1 MDQLTH
7 TLVGV
12 MLGRAGLNRAASEVR
27 WILPVAAVVPDLDV
41 ATLTSGALTYFH
53 YHRGLTHALVMAPVM
68 AAVAVALVW
77 LVLRRK
83 FSWGRAYAAALGGVA
98 SHLALD
104 WTNIYGARFQLPF
117 SGQWT
122 GLGILNVVDAWIW
135 MVLLVAVAGPFLARL
150 VSSEMGARS
159 HAGRGYAIFA
169 LCFLAVYGFACW
181 ILHNRA
187 VAVLESRIYEGATP
201 SRVAAAPNAIN
212 PLRWTGV
219 VETAGFFMVH
229 RVNLLEEFDPAA
241 GKLYYKSEPSPA
253 TEAAARV
260 KEFQEFAEF
269 SPFLLWRVFPGA
281 EAGGV
286 TRVEAMDLRFGTPEA
301 PRFVMAALFDPN
313 LALIRTRFAYDH
325 RPSPDSPR

>member
-12 MLGRAGLNRAASEVR
+12 MLGRAGLNRMASEVR

-41 ATLTSGALTYFH
+41 ATLASGGFTYFH
-53 YHRGLTHALVMAPVM
+53 YHRGLTHSLLMAPVM

-77 LVLRRK
+77 LILRRR
-83 FSWGRAYAAALGGVA
+83 FSWGRAYLVALAGVA

-104 WTNIYGARFQLPF
+104 WTNIYGTRFYLPF
-117 SGQWT
+117 SGQWI

-135 MVLLVAVAGPFLARL
+135 IVLLVAVAGPLLARL

-159 HAGRGYAIFA
+159 SAGRGYAIFS
-169 LCFLAVYGFACW
+169 LCFVVVYGFACW
-181 ILHNRA
+181 ILHDRA

-201 SRVAAAPNAIN
+201 LRVAAVPNPIN

-219 VETAGFFMVH
+219 LETAGFFMVH
-229 RVNLLEEFDPAA
+229 RVNLLEEFDPGA
-241 GKLYYKSEPSPA
+241 GKLYYKPEASPE
-253 TEAAARV
+253 TQAAARV

-281 EAGGV
+281 DTGGV

-301 PRFVMAALFDPN
+301 PRFVMAALFDAN
-313 LALIRTRFAYDH
+313 LALIRARFAYDH
-325 RPSPDSPR
+325 RPSLDAAR